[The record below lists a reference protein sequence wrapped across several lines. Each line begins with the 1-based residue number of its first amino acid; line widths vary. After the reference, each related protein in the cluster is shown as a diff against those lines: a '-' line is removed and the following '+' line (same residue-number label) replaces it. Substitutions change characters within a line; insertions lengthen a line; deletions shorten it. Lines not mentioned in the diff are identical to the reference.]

1 MKAVIFF
8 LPIFMALVVG
18 TTISIMIFLGSGESY
33 RRAGRD
39 CGMYFVRALLAFVV
53 WAAISFVVFLFLLGY
68 VSGPDYVIGYE
79 PPVVLRAMKYL
90 GLVAAYSLLGSVLV
104 WWMKKPRLYFT

>member
-1 MKAVIFF
+1 MKAVIVF

-39 CGMYFVRALLAFVV
+39 GGTYFVRALLAFVV
-53 WAAISFVVFLFLLGY
+53 WTGISFFVSLFLLGY
-68 VSGPDYVIGYE
+68 VSGSDYVMGYE

-90 GLVAAYSLLGSVLV
+90 GLVAVYSLLGSVLV
-104 WWMKKPRLYFT
+104 WWMKKPSLHFT